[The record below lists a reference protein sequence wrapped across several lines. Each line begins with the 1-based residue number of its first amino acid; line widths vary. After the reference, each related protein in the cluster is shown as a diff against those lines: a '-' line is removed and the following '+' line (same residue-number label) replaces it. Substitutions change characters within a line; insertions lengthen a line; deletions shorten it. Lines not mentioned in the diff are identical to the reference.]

1 MDQLHSTPPPPSP
14 PNGAL
19 CVVIPALNEEDFLP
33 ATIDA
38 LRNQT
43 RPPDR
48 IVIAD
53 AGSTDRTAG
62 LARAHGCDVVLGGL
76 PGVGRNRG
84 ARHATAE
91 WILFLDADVLVPRDG
106 LEEALEVVTRRR
118 LDALSC
124 WFAPDAGNLL
134 FRISHWLSAGYLWL
148 STRAG
153 WPHSIGG
160 FLLVRWKL
168 HEAVGGFDE
177 TVLVA
182 EDQDYARRLARAGR
196 YAFARWP
203 RVVISSRRFRTDG
216 FLRTSWR
223 WIAIELHRIFLGEVR
238 RPRFRYFR
246 TGRQG

>member
-1 MDQLHSTPPPPSP
+1 MDHLHSTHPPPAP

-19 CVVIPALNEEDFLP
+19 RVVIPALNEERFLP
-33 ATIDA
+33 ATIAA

-62 LARAHGCDVVLGGL
+62 LARAGGCQVVPGGL

-84 ARHATAE
+84 ARNATEE
-91 WILFLDADVLVPRDG
+91 WILFLDADVLVPPGG
-106 LEEALEVVTRRR
+106 LEDALRVAARRR

-124 WFAPDAGNLL
+124 WFVPDAGNLP
-134 FRISHWLSAGYLWL
+134 FRFSQWLSALYLWL
-148 STRAG
+148 STRVG

-160 FLLVRWKL
+160 FLLVRRAL

-196 YAFARWP
+196 YTFARWP
-203 RVVISSRRFRTDG
+203 RVVISSRRFRAEG
-216 FLRTSWR
+216 FLRASWR
-223 WIAIELHRIFLGEVR
+223 WIAIEIHRIFLGEIR
-238 RPRFRYFR
+238 QPRFRYFR
-246 TGRQG
+246 AGPES